1 MEKAV
6 ADTPLDSRAAD
17 KMFWVLLT
25 AGLLLFAIVT
35 IPPGARETGHL
46 KANLLRAQEANRQ
59 LAVTEQI
66 LRDREKALVSDPWY
80 NEAVLRE
87 KMKYARPG
95 EKQVDVPST
104 QDRSLL
110 VGIPKP
116 QEYVPD
122 RTRPAGAISRVMSW
136 SLLAA
141 SALLVATAFIFF
153 DRPAS
158 R

>member
-6 ADTPLDSRAAD
+6 AETPLDSRAAD

-35 IPPGARETGHL
+35 IPPGAREAGHL
-46 KANLLRAQEANRQ
+46 KANLLRAREASRQ
-59 LAVTEQI
+59 LTITDNI
-66 LRDREKALVSDPWY
+66 LRDREKALQNDPFY
-80 NEAVLRE
+80 AEAALRAN
-87 KMKYARPG
+87 MKYTKPG
-95 EKQVDVPST
+95 EKEISVPQT

-116 QEYVPD
+116 EEYVPD
-122 RTRPAGAISRVMSW
+122 RMRATGVVSRMTSW